1 MSAHLHD
8 RLRLLLWV
16 LLLSFGVDQGVAL
29 AQEIRHE
36 GKTGHA
42 LVRHS
47 GARQA
52 AGRLIL
58 DLPDGIVALPATAVE
73 LLLPAEWTRV
83 SDPAERRIASPRS
96 VSFRSGYPRGPPA

>member
-36 GKTGHA
+36 GKTGHGW
-42 LVRHS
+42 VRHS
-47 GARQA
+47 GVRHA
-52 AGRLIL
+52 ASRLL
-58 DLPDGIVALPATAVE
+58 ADLPDGIVALPATSVE
-73 LLLPAEWTRV
+73 LPLTDAWTRV
-83 SDPAERRIASPRS
+83 CPPSERRPVRPRS
-96 VSFRSGYPRGPPA
+96 VSLRSGYPRGPPA

>member
-1 MSAHLHD
+1 MSAHLHN

-47 GARQA
+47 GARHA
-52 AGRLIL
+52 ASRLL
-58 DLPDGIVALPATAVE
+58 ADLPGGIVALPATAVE
-73 LLLPAEWTRV
+73 LPLPDAWTRV
-83 SDPAERRIASPRS
+83 STPSERRPVRPRS
-96 VSFRSGYPRGPPA
+96 VSLRSGYPRGPPA

>member
-1 MSAHLHD
+1 MSAHLHS

-42 LVRHS
+42 WVRHS
-47 GARQA
+47 GARHA
-52 AGRLIL
+52 ASRLL
-58 DLPDGIVALPATAVE
+58 ADLPDGGVALPAPAVE
-73 LLLPAEWTRV
+73 LPLLEEWTRV
-83 SDPAERRIASPRS
+83 SAPAERRLAAPRS
-96 VSFRSGYPRGPPA
+96 VSLRSGYPRGPPA

>member
-42 LVRHS
+42 WVRHS
-47 GARQA
+47 GARHA
-52 AGRLIL
+52 ASRLL
-58 DLPDGIVALPATAVE
+58 AELPGGIVALPATPVE
-73 LLLPAEWTRV
+73 LPLPEAWTRV
-83 SDPAERRIASPRS
+83 STPSERRPAAPRS
-96 VSFRSGYPRGPPA
+96 VSLRSGYPRGPPA